1 MKRTDLIGGFFR
13 YEKYNRRDIHRIL
26 NWSKEPNHLNIGG
39 YKSSDDKTNCPI
51 FVTYKKDE
59 KIPDTIKYE
68 DEFINNVTLQ
78 WFSKQNRTLES
89 NDVEE
94 IKNSNKTNMR
104 LPSERHDVD
113 MGKVPVPH
121 FGVHL
126 NSEVFNKIK
135 KNIEQHDKVNYLDNP
150 YTRFKGQK
158 EEQETFFIEDP
169 HGNVLELKTMKN

>member
-1 MKRTDLIGGFFR
+1 MQRADLIGGFFR

-51 FVTYKKDE
+51 FITYKKDE
-59 KIPDTIKYE
+59 KIADTIKYE

-104 LPSERHDVD
+104 LPLFLKKDDNEGNDLYFIGDLKVD
-113 MGKVPVPH
+113 
-121 FGVHL
+121 
-126 NSEVFNKIK
+126 
-135 KNIEQHDKVNYLDNP
+135 
-150 YTRFKGQK
+150 
-158 EEQETFFIEDP
+158 EETLEETFIEDKKNNNNKP
-169 HGNVLELKTMKN
+169 IVKMKMYLDKPIKDDLFKYLLD

>member
-1 MKRTDLIGGFFR
+1 MKRADLIGGFFR

-59 KIPDTIKYE
+59 KIADTIKYE

-104 LPSERHDVD
+104 LPLFLKKDDNEGNDLYFIGDLKVD
-113 MGKVPVPH
+113 
-121 FGVHL
+121 
-126 NSEVFNKIK
+126 
-135 KNIEQHDKVNYLDNP
+135 
-150 YTRFKGQK
+150 
-158 EEQETFFIEDP
+158 EETLEETFIEDKKNNNNKP
-169 HGNVLELKTMKN
+169 IVKMKMYLDKPIKDDLFKYLID